1 MSNDAATQTAP
12 AAQSPAYVIETRT
25 SQTPWNRDLDLGP
38 YASTEAAEA
47 IIRIARRSGSS
58 KGYRVV
64 PR

>member
-1 MSNDAATQTAP
+1 MTTTTTQP
-12 AAQSPAYVIETRT
+12 AADATASYVIETRT
-25 SQTPWNRDLDLGP
+25 SQTTWNRDLDLGP

>member
-1 MSNDAATQTAP
+1 MTTQATQPTAT
-12 AAQSPAYVIETRT
+12 ASYVIETRT
-25 SQTPWNRDLDLGP
+25 SQTTWNRDLDLGP

>member
-1 MSNDAATQTAP
+1 MTTTTTQPTAAA
-12 AAQSPAYVIETRT
+12 PAYVIETRT
-25 SQTPWNRDLDLGP
+25 SQTPWNRDADLGP

>member
-1 MSNDAATQTAP
+1 MTTTTTQP
-12 AAQSPAYVIETRT
+12 AADATASYVIETRT